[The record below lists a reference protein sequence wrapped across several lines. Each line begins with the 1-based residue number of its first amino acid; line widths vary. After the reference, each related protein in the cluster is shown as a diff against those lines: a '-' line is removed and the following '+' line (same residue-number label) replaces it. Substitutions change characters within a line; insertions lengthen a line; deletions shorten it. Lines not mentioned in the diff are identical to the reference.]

1 MQAVERTITH
11 AQGFDREALA
21 RRLVEDTTTV
31 AEQIARELN
40 LPPVEIMRLLPE
52 DLCRWA
58 PGTAFAEV
66 MGDVA
71 EWGEVLFLVHTVNAI
86 VEVKAEVP
94 KGKSSADFYNLHGPG
109 ALGGHL
115 KASRCAAIAF
125 VSRPFMKM
133 ETRSIQFFDGDGEGM
148 FKIYVGRDAER
159 RLKPEQITRFEA
171 LAARLCPVA
180 AE

>member
-1 MQAVERTITH
+1 MTAVEPTISH
-11 AQGFDREALA
+11 AHGFDRDALA

-31 AEQIARELN
+31 AEQIARELS
-40 LPPVEIMRLLPE
+40 LPPVDVMRLLPE

-58 PGTAFAEV
+58 PGTAFADV

-94 KGKSSADFYNLHGPG
+94 KGKVSSDFYNLHGPG
-109 ALGGHL
+109 PLGGHL

-125 VSRPFMKM
+125 VRRPFMKM
-133 ETRSIQFFDGDGEGM
+133 ETRSIQFFDGVGEGM

-159 RLKPEQITRFEA
+159 RLKPEQVARFDA
-171 LAARLCPVA
+171 LEARLCPA
-180 AE
+180 PAE